1 MAKTRKIRKLLRRK
15 KRTVK
20 RGGGVNCFKTDKT
33 GKIIKTWSCSAE
45 CGEDGACGP
54 YS

>member
-1 MAKTRKIRKLLRRK
+1 MKTRKIRLLKRK
-15 KRTVK
+15 KRTIK
-20 RGGGVNCFKTDKT
+20 RGGGINCFKTNKT

>member
-1 MAKTRKIRKLLRRK
+1 MAKTRKLRKLLRRK
-15 KRTVK
+15 KRTMK
-20 RGGGVNCFKTDKT
+20 RGGGVNCFETK
-33 GKIIKTWSCSAE
+33 GNIRRTWSCSAE